1 MTTMTPH
8 PLDNPIWA
16 SLNSRHRTLARAAGA
31 VVRYPPAFAPF
42 AAVASADADVTA
54 AMASLVESDE
64 SVYLLGPVPSLPESW
79 RLTQLA
85 LLAQMICPTR
95 IDTVDG
101 PEIIELS
108 ETHRVDVLALTAL
121 VYPHYFRPRTMELGR
136 YFGIYRDGR
145 LAAMIGERMGM
156 DDHQEISAVCTHPDY
171 SGRGYARQ
179 LLAWL
184 TNDSLERG
192 RMPFLHVSQDNQRAM
207 RLYAQNGYHLRCEIP
222 FWSLRRANGTG

>member
-1 MTTMTPH
+1 MPIH

-16 SLNSRHRTLARAAGA
+16 SLTSRHQSLARSVDS
-31 VVRYPPAFAPF
+31 VVRYPPEFAPF

-64 SVYLLGPVPSLPESW
+64 TVYLLGLVPSLPESW
-79 RLTQLA
+79 RLEQLA
-85 LLAQMICPTR
+85 LLAQMICPSP
-95 IDTVDG
+95 IAMVDG
-101 PEIIELS
+101 PEIIQLS

-136 YFGIYRDGR
+136 YFGIYQEGR

-171 SGRGYARQ
+171 NGRGYARE

-184 TNDSLERG
+184 SNDNLERG
-192 RMPFLHVSQDNQRAM
+192 CMPFLHVSQDNQRAM

-222 FWSLRRANGTG
+222 FWSLHRT

>member
-1 MTTMTPH
+1 MPTH

-16 SLNSRHRTLARAAGA
+16 SLASRHQSLSRSAGA
-31 VVRYPPAFAPF
+31 VVRYPPTFAAF

-64 SVYLLGPVPSLPESW
+64 TVYLLGLVPSLPQSW
-79 RLTQLA
+79 CLEQLA
-85 LLAQMICPTR
+85 LLAQMTCPSP
-95 IDTVDG
+95 IAMVDG

-108 ETHRVDVLALTAL
+108 ETHRVDVLALTTL

-136 YFGIYRDGR
+136 YFGIYQQGR
-145 LAAMIGERMGM
+145 LAGMIGERMGM
-156 DDHQEISAVCTHPDY
+156 DGYQEISAVCTHPDY
-171 SGRGYARQ
+171 NGRGYARH

-184 TNDSLERG
+184 SNDNLERG
-192 RMPFLHVSQDNQRAM
+192 CMPFLHVSQDNLRAM